1 MSALS
6 TQRPQASDSA
16 TTTGQRLA
24 KKLSYV
30 GEALAAGDIPVS
42 LGHSLAKAV
51 DKVEAGLARQRALR
65 AAAALLNPGNTLD
78 RWPVALALASALKWF
93 EDTGGLRR
101 VLAGHRQPAT
111 DLERCLLTILQT
123 PGPRRPYG
131 LWRELKALNI

>member
-1 MSALS
+1 MTTRHAH
-6 TQRPQASDSA
+6 QAD
-16 TTTGQRLA
+16 TTTSTGVQLA
-24 KKLSYV
+24 NRFSCFAASLQDGLIPAAV
-30 GEALAAGDIPVS
+30 GHE
-42 LGHSLAKAV
+42 
-51 DKVEAGLARQRALR
+51 LARALDKAESRLQRQAALR
-65 AAAALLNPGNTLD
+65 AASALLNSGNTLD